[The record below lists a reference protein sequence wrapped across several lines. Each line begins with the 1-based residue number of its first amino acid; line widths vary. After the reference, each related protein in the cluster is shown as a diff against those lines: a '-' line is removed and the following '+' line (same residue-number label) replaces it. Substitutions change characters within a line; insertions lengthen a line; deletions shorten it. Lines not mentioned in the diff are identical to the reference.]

1 MPSRIIFC
9 VLSVM
14 KLESA
19 LPEISKPRP
28 IHINNCADEA
38 NVPKRNAEFNTTC
51 DGLTIFKVVIASDTE
66 DSPTTDPSTITRAPA
81 TVENNLTY
89 PDNWIFSM
97 DLASVSKSKPL
108 IANDIPRIA
117 RVTVIA

>member
-38 NVPKRNAEFNTTC
+38 NVPKRNAEFNTAC
-51 DGLTIFKVVIASDTE
+51 DGLTIFNVAIASDTE

-81 TVENNLTY
+81 TVECALRGREAFTGG
-89 PDNWIFSM
+89 
-97 DLASVSKSKPL
+97 LRSVP
-108 IANDIPRIA
+108 PRVQQG
-117 RVTVIA
+117 RSF